1 MATQAS
7 ELLSVS
13 ERPTRVRYWVI
24 FFSVFLAIF
33 SYIDRVALSRAAP
46 DVRADLHLDKVH
58 FGLVLSIFT
67 TCYALFEIPS
77 GYLGD
82 RYGPRSVLLRIVL
95 WWSFFTFATGRAW
108 NFWSIAI
115 CQGLFGMGEA
125 GCFPNITK
133 SLSIWLPQ
141 EEKVR
146 AQGIIW
152 LFARWGGAF
161 TPLLVVTLLN
171 YVSWRTAFAIFASIG
186 IVWAVFFYSWFRDDP
201 HDNPR
206 VNAAERALIASSRKL
221 AVHTTV
227 PWGKLVRAP
236 RAWLLCLQY
245 FSLSYSWYFYIT
257 WLPTYMDEH
266 LKVDITRSAWLNIL
280 PLFLGGLGSF
290 ACGQS
295 SRWVAHK
302 LGGLDK
308 QRRLMSITGFFGASI
323 LIFTATQLH
332 SAVPAMLAIGFA
344 SFCNDLAMPPS
355 WGAAMDLGGKYAGTL
370 SGAMNMIGNLG
381 GAVAA
386 SAIPWI
392 LRYTNNNWNVPM
404 YVAAAV
410 YLTGAFLWMA
420 LDPVTPLD
428 LDHNEPEH
436 QHA

>member
-7 ELLSVS
+7 EILARN
-13 ERPTRVRYWVI
+13 ERPTHVRYWVI
-24 FFSVFLAIF
+24 VFSVTLAIF

-46 DVRADLHLDKVH
+46 NVQHDLHLDKQH
-58 FGLVLSIFT
+58 FGWVLTAFVF
-67 TCYALFEIPS
+67 CYAVFEIPS

-82 RYGPRSVLLRIVL
+82 RLGPRGVLLRSVI

-108 NFWSIAI
+108 NFTSLFV
-115 CQGLFGMGEA
+115 CQALFGMGEA

-161 TPLLVVTLLN
+161 TPLMVVSLLQ
-171 YVSWRTAFAIFASIG
+171 YISWRTAFAVFGSIG
-186 IVWAVFFYSWFRDDP
+186 LVWTVLFYWWFRDDP
-201 HDNPR
+201 HDNPH
-206 VNAAERALIASSRKL
+206 VNAAERELIAHSRKL
-221 AVHTTV
+221 AGHAPV
-227 PWGKLVRAP
+227 PWGKLITAP

-257 WLPTYMDEH
+257 WLPTFMDER

-280 PLFLGGLGSF
+280 PLFLGGLGSLV
-290 ACGQS
+290 CGQS
-295 SRWVAHK
+295 SRLVAHK

-308 QRRLMSITGFFGASI
+308 QRRLMSIVGFFGASI
-323 LIFTATQLH
+323 LIFTASQLH
-332 SAVPAMLAIGFA
+332 SAMAVMLAMGFA

-355 WGAAMDLGGKYAGTL
+355 WGAAMDLGGRYAGTL

-381 GAVAA
+381 GAVSA
-386 SAIPWI
+386 SLIPW
-392 LRYTNNNWNVPM
+392 LLKLTNNDWNVAL
-404 YVAAAV
+404 YVNAAV
-410 YLTGAFLWMA
+410 YLIGAFVWMA

-428 LDHNEPEH
+428 LGQPKEP

>member
-1 MATQAS
+1 MATYSPEIVPVNQ
-7 ELLSVS
+7 
-13 ERPTRVRYWVI
+13 RPTHVRYWVI
-24 FFSVFLAIF
+24 FFSVTLAIF

-46 DVRADLHLDKVH
+46 NVQHDLHLDKVH
-58 FGLVLSIFT
+58 FGMVLSIFV

-95 WWSFFTFATGRAW
+95 WWSFFTFATGQAF
-108 NFWSIAI
+108 NFWSLAI

-161 TPLLVVTLLN
+161 TPLLVVTLLKH
-171 YVSWRTAFAIFASIG
+171 VSWRIAFAMFGCIG
-186 IVWAVFFYSWFRDDP
+186 IVWAAAFYWWFRDDP
-201 HDNPR
+201 HDNPS
-206 VNAAERALIASSRKL
+206 VNAAERELIASSRKL
-221 AVHTTV
+221 AGHAAV
-227 PWGKLVRAP
+227 PWAKLIAAP

-257 WLPTYMDEH
+257 WLPTYMDEK
-266 LKVDITRSAWLNIL
+266 LKVDITQSAWLNIL
-280 PLFLGGLGSF
+280 PLFLGGLGSLV
-290 ACGQS
+290 CGQS
-295 SRWVAHK
+295 SRLIAHK
-302 LGGLDK
+302 LGGIDK
-308 QRRLMSITGFFGASI
+308 QRRLMSIIGFFGASA
-323 LIFTATQLH
+323 LIFTATQMH

-355 WGAAMDLGGKYAGTL
+355 WGAAMDLGGKFAGTL
-370 SGAMNMIGNLG
+370 AGAMNMVGNLG

-386 SAIPWI
+386 TVIPLI
-392 LRYTNNNWNVPM
+392 LRATNNNWDVPF
-404 YVAAAV
+404 YVAACV
-410 YLTGAFLWMA
+410 YLTGAFLWMG

-428 LDHNEPEH
+428 LGQNDLEH

>member
-1 MATQAS
+1 MATQAKQIIS
-7 ELLSVS
+7 PS

-24 FFSVFLAIF
+24 VFSVTLAIF

-46 DVRADLHLDKVH
+46 NVQADLHLTKIQ
-58 FGLVLSIFT
+58 FGWVLSAFV

-82 RYGPRSVLLRIVL
+82 RLGPRGVLLRIVL

-108 NFWSIAI
+108 NFVSLFT
-115 CQGLFGMGEA
+115 CQALFGMGEA

-161 TPLLVVTLLN
+161 TPLLVVSLLH
-171 YVSWRTAFAIFASIG
+171 YISWRNAFAIFGSLG
-186 IVWAVFFYSWFRDDP
+186 IVWAAFFYWWFRDDP

-206 VNAAERALIASSRKL
+206 LNEAERELIAGSRKL
-221 AVHTTV
+221 AGHAPV
-227 PWGKLVRAP
+227 PWGKLVSSP

-245 FSLSYSWYFYIT
+245 FSLSFSWYFYIT

-266 LKVDITRSAWLNIL
+266 LKVKLAESVWLNAL

-290 ACGQS
+290 FCGQS
-295 SRWVAHK
+295 SKAIARMV
-302 LGGLDK
+302 GGFGR
-308 QRRLMSITGFFGASI
+308 QRKLMSIIGFIGASGFI
-323 LIFTATQLH
+323 YLATQLH
-332 SAVPAMLAIGFA
+332 DAVVVMFTIGLA

-355 WGAAMDLGGKYAGTL
+355 WGAAMDLGGRFAGTL
-370 SGAMNMIGNLG
+370 AGSMNMVGNLG
-381 GAVAA
+381 GSLAA
-386 SAIPWI
+386 IVIPTT
-392 LRYTNNNWNVPM
+392 LAYTNNNWNMPL
-404 YVAAAV
+404 YLASGV

-428 LDHNEPEH
+428 LGQNKEL

>member
-1 MATQAS
+1 MATYTP
-7 ELLSVS
+7 EIIPTN
-13 ERPTRVRYWVI
+13 ERPTHVRYWVI
-24 FFSVFLAIF
+24 FFSVTLAIF

-46 DVRADLHLDKVH
+46 KVMADLHLSKVQ
-58 FGLVLSIFT
+58 FGLVLYAFV
-67 TCYALFEIPS
+67 TCYALEIPS

-82 RYGPRSVLLRIVL
+82 RLGPRSVLLRIVL

-108 NFWSIAI
+108 SFVSLLA

-161 TPLLVVTLLN
+161 TPLLVVMLLR
-171 YVSWRTAFAIFASIG
+171 YVSWRTAFGLFGCIG
-186 IVWAVFFYSWFRDDP
+186 IVWAVAFYLWFRDDP

-206 VNAAERALIASSRKL
+206 LNAAERELIAGSRKL
-221 AVHTTV
+221 AEHAKV
-227 PWGKLVRAP
+227 PWGKLIAAP

-245 FSLSYSWYFYIT
+245 FSLSFSWYFYIT
-257 WLPTYMDEH
+257 WLPTYMDER
-266 LKVDITRSAWLNIL
+266 LKVNITESAWLNVL

-290 ACGQS
+290 LCGQS
-295 SRWVAHK
+295 SRFVAHK

-323 LIFTATQLH
+323 LIFTATRMH

-355 WGAAMDLGGKYAGTL
+355 WGAAMDLGGKFAGTL
-370 SGAMNMIGNLG
+370 AGAMNMIGNLG
-381 GAVAA
+381 GSLAA
-386 SAIPWI
+386 IVIPLI
-392 LRYTNNNWNVPM
+392 LKYTDNNWNVPF
-404 YVAAAV
+404 YVASAV
-410 YLTGAFLWMA
+410 YLTGAFLWMG
-420 LDPVTPLD
+420 LDPLTPLD
-428 LDHNEPEH
+428 LGPDTQEH
-436 QHA
+436 